1 MFGPAGLPPEIQA
14 KLNAALNTALADETV
29 RRRLAEMG
37 VVPVGG
43 PPEVLPR
50 QIRVEIES
58 LRKIA
63 ADAKLRFH

>member
-1 MFGPAGLPPEIQA
+1 
-14 KLNAALNTALADETV
+14 
-29 RRRLAEMG
+29 MG

-50 QIRVEIES
+50 QIRAEIES

-63 ADAKLRFH
+63 ADAKLRFQ